1 MLVEASRLF
10 LTHPAEEVLEEYG
23 FGRVREPALTYLEE
37 HLLVCASCQARLQ
50 ELDEFAA
57 LMKSAAAGFLRDSQ
71 PSRRTPAWFPVPRV
85 PAVSLFL
92 VAGMLLVALGAG
104 IAWRWRSVPVAA
116 TVQLAALRGGGVVG
130 GAGARGGGGVSSNLA
145 PGPADRPLDLAVNAA
160 SLPAAASYR
169 LEMVDQSG
177 RTFWTGEAKIAGAQL
192 SAHVP
197 SGPRPG
203 IYWIRLYTTNNE
215 LLREFGM
222 RLR

>member
-23 FGRVREPALTYLEE
+23 FGRVREPALTDLEE
-37 HLLVCASCQARLQ
+37 HLLVCASCQARLL

-57 LMKSAAAGFLRDSQ
+57 LMKAAAVSFLRDGQ
-71 PSRRTPAWFPVPRV
+71 PSRRTSVRFSVPRF
-85 PAVSLFL
+85 PAARLVL
-92 VAGMLLVALGAG
+92 VAGLLFAVIGAG
-104 IAWRWRSVPVAA
+104 IEWRWRSVPVTA
-116 TVQLAALRGGGVVG
+116 TVQLAALRGGGVGG
-130 GAGARGGGGVSSNLA
+130 GAGGGDEVSGSLS

-160 SLPAAASYR
+160 SLPPAAGYR
-169 LEMVDQSG
+169 LELVDQSG
-177 RTFWTGEAKIAGAQL
+177 QTLWTGEAKISGAQL
-192 SAHVP
+192 FAHVP

-203 IYWIRLYTTNNE
+203 IYWIRLYTANNE